1 AVPKNAYV
9 WLLFGNCSLKTAGSF
24 ESARSLLR
32 RFSGIL
38 RVFFDWQSKKCR
50 TTVEAFS
57 KQSRTSV
64 EEQSKHSRSRVEQ
77 VSKSSPTA
85 VYEIDFKR
93 LSSDDSALERHR
105 DTLSLA
111 SHILFVD
118 HRDGTGLYC
127 ILIELQQGNSVVHF
141 LSIFKF

>member
-64 EEQSKHSRSRVEQ
+64 EEQSKPSRSRVEQ
-77 VSKSSPTA
+77 VSKSSRTA
-85 VYEIDFKR
+85 VEEIALKS
-93 LSSDDSALERHR
+93 LTCEHSAPEHHR
-105 DTLSLA
+105 ETLSLA
-111 SHILFVD
+111 PHILLVD
-118 HRDGTGLYC
+118 HRDRTGLDC
-127 ILIELQQGNSVVHF
+127 ILIEV
-141 LSIFKF
+141 